1 MRSMSRGKQQVLYN
15 YLPGRTFDFEK
26 VPVIARVDTIR
37 GAPVNDLNM
46 SMVLLKVAEE
56 ARAWRADLRPVLRDD
71 VLRDASR
78 FVLVD
83 PEEVRTQIFPRV
95 FWCQNRSCGTV
106 WDRTGRDIPASIR
119 CPACRTGKLLQMRF
133 VRVHR
138 CGALFPLKPPP
149 CRQCG
154 SAQRVALDTRGSER
168 FADFR
173 WVCRTCNAAQ
183 TVFGGR
189 CTECQWQG
197 DPRLQNMDV
206 EVHRA
211 GRTYYAHST
220 VLLNTPGR
228 ELSGFLSLNGWDV
241 IAAAK
246 QLGLPEVANRPLS
259 SFVPAAPQSRLG
271 DATLSGAD
279 LDELLKKQASGELTP
294 DQLAVQLADLL
305 NRRRREQLSNSPTGI
320 AQVLIQRTGTPLPV
334 WEEAGQEM
342 LEAVLPFEIAT
353 PTDLASPRVSDS
365 ARDRAREMK
374 LESVFLFSD
383 FPIVTATYGYSRVGY
398 SPGECRLNAFPADQN
413 FGGRLPIYVDRIQAD
428 ALSLRLDPSAV
439 VRWMRRNNVNP
450 VLPSGSD
457 PDLSVR
463 AYFVRLFAGANLRET
478 IQNNP
483 EVRLVFGL
491 LHTLAHLSVRQ
502 AALLCGLDMMSIS
515 EYILPRTLTFS
526 IYCNH
531 RFGATIGALT
541 ALFEQSLADWL
552 QSVWST
558 TQCIYDP
565 VCREREGACHAC
577 SHLSETSC
585 RFFNL
590 NLNRAFLF
598 GGADPV
604 IQRAVRGYFEDQV

>member
-1 MRSMSRGKQQVLYN
+1 M
-15 YLPGRTFDFEK
+15 
-26 VPVIARVDTIR
+26 
-37 GAPVNDLNM
+37 
-46 SMVLLKVAEE
+46 
-56 ARAWRADLRPVLRDD
+56 
-71 VLRDASR
+71 
-78 FVLVD
+78 
-83 PEEVRTQIFPRV
+83 
-95 FWCQNRSCGTV
+95 
-106 WDRTGRDIPASIR
+106 DI
-119 CPACRTGKLLQMRF
+119 
-133 VRVHR
+133 
-138 CGALFPLKPPP
+138 
-149 CRQCG
+149 
-154 SAQRVALDTRGSER
+154 
-168 FADFR
+168 
-173 WVCRTCNAAQ
+173 
-183 TVFGGR
+183 
-189 CTECQWQG
+189 
-197 DPRLQNMDV
+197 

-220 VLLNTPGR
+220 VLLNTPQR
-228 ELSGFLSLNGWDV
+228 ELSGFLSLDRWQV

-259 SFVPAAPQSRLG
+259 SFVPAAPRSG
-271 DATLSGAD
+271 PSDVTLSAAD

-294 DQLAVQLADLL
+294 DQLVTQLTDRL
-305 NRRRREQLSNSPTGI
+305 NRRRREQASNSPTGI
-320 AQVLIQRTGTPLPV
+320 AQALIQRTGTPLPV

-353 PTDLASPRVSDS
+353 PADLASPRVSDS
-365 ARDRAREMK
+365 AREKAREMN
-374 LESVFLFSD
+374 LENVFLFSD
-383 FPIVTATYGYSRVGY
+383 FPIVTATYGYSRVAY

-413 FGGRLPIYVDRIQAD
+413 FGGRLPIYIDRIQAD

-439 VRWMRRNNVNP
+439 VRWMRRNNANP

-457 PDLSVR
+457 PDLSVH
-463 AYFVRLFAGANLRET
+463 AYFVKLFAGANPRET

-526 IYCNH
+526 IYSNH

-541 ALFEQSLADWL
+541 ALFEQSLTDWL
-552 QSVWST
+552 QSLRST

-577 SHLSETSC
+577 LHLSETSC

-598 GGADPV
+598 GGVDPV
-604 IQRAVRGYFEDQV
+604 LQGAIRGYFEDLV